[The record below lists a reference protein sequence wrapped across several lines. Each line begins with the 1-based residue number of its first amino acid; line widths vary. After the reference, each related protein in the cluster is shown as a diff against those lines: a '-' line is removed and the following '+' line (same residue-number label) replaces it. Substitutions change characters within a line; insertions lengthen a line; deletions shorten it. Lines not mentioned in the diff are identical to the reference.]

1 MPYLFPV
8 FLIQVLALIME
19 PSLAF
24 ALGTKTLVKG
34 LQGTERQGRID
45 SGNCQC
51 GEVQPPLPWFHRCEI
66 RTSFEGEKGSGR

>member
-1 MPYLFPV
+1 MSYLFPV
-8 FLIQVLALIME
+8 FLTQVLPLIME
-19 PSLAF
+19 PESCLCP
-24 ALGTKTLVKG
+24 GNKDTCE